1 MFMETKKTS
10 RRKKRVPVETPKME
24 IKKIKLLI
32 IIVDRG
38 QAIKYIRENEKHD
51 VTTQMVLLGHGTAG
65 RVLADY
71 LGLGDVKKDVILS
84 IIKEEKVDEILQS
97 IEHRLTLSSHKG
109 IAFTVSISSMIGV
122 SLYKFLTKTPIEQ
135 KGGLNN
141 GK

>member
-1 MFMETKKTS
+1 MFMKTKKTS
-10 RRKKRVPVETPKME
+10 RHKKRVPVETPKME

-97 IEHRLTLSSHKG
+97 IEYRLTSSSHKG

>member
-1 MFMETKKTS
+1 MATRKITK
-10 RRKKRVPVETPKME
+10 RRNNTPNENPKME
-24 IKKIKLLI
+24 IKKIKLLV

-65 RVLADY
+65 RVLEDY

-84 IIKEEKVDEILQS
+84 IIKEEKVDEILTS
-97 IEHRLTLSSHKG
+97 IEHRLTTSLHKG

-122 SLYKFLTKTPIEQ
+122 SLYKFLTKAPLEI
-135 KGGLNN
+135 KGG
-141 GK
+141 K

>member
-97 IEHRLTLSSHKG
+97 IEYRLTSSSHKG

-122 SLYKFLTKTPIEQ
+122 SLYKFLY
-135 KGGLNN
+135 
-141 GK
+141 

>member
-97 IEHRLTLSSHKG
+97 IEHRLTSPSHKG

-135 KGGLNN
+135 KGGHNN

>member
-38 QAIKYIRENEKHD
+38 QAIKYIRENEKND

-97 IEHRLTLSSHKG
+97 IERRLTSSSRKG

>member
-1 MFMETKKTS
+1 MARVTT
-10 RRKKRVPVETPKME
+10 RRKKSTTTTPNLE

-51 VTTQMVLLGHGTAG
+51 VTTQMVLLGHGTAS

-71 LGLGDVKKDVILS
+71 LGLGESKKDVILS
-84 IIKEEKVDEILQS
+84 IIKEEKVEEILHS
-97 IEHRLTLSSHKG
+97 IEHRLTTSLHKG

-122 SLYKFLTKTPIEQ
+122 SLYKFLTKSPLDT
-135 KGGLNN
+135 KGGT
-141 GK
+141 K

>member
-1 MFMETKKTS
+1 MANIKKG
-10 RRKKRVPVETPKME
+10 RHKKDVSESPKME

-71 LGLGDVKKDVILS
+71 LGLGDVKKDVIFS
-84 IIKEEKVDEILQS
+84 IIKEEKVDEILKS
-97 IEHRLTLSSHKG
+97 IEHRLTSSSHKG
-109 IAFTVSISSMIGV
+109 IAFTISISSMIGV
-122 SLYKFLTKTPIEQ
+122 SLYKFLTKTPIEI
-135 KGGLNN
+135 KGGSNN